1 MNECYVRGSTIKYLR
16 IPDEVIDM
24 VKEENTARMKAAKV
38 VEINEDF
45 HYLFFRTEIAT
56 KITETTAEEAEAA
69 TAVAAEVVEAA
80 AAVVEVAEAVVVEA
94 AAATTINRLL
104 FNVYFANCP
113 PLEIIQQSVI
123 FLFRVILPAR
133 KSFFPFSSNEKIFRA
148 SSTTFKQL
156 ISDLIRTRK

>member
-38 VEINEDF
+38 VEINKDF
-45 HYLFFRTEIAT
+45 HYFFFRTEIAT
-56 KITETTAEEAEAA
+56 KITETTAEVAEAA
-69 TAVAAEVVEAA
+69 TVVAAAVEVVEAA

-123 FLFRVILPAR
+123 FLFRVLPAR
-133 KSFFPFSSNEKIFRA
+133 KSFFLQLKQKNIPSEFNNFVTADFRLD
-148 SSTTFKQL
+148 Q
-156 ISDLIRTRK
+156 D

>member
-1 MNECYVRGSTIKYLR
+1 
-16 IPDEVIDM
+16 M
-24 VKEENTARMKAAKV
+24 V
-38 VEINEDF
+38 
-45 HYLFFRTEIAT
+45 
-56 KITETTAEEAEAA
+56 
-69 TAVAAEVVEAA
+69 AVEVVEAA

-133 KSFFPFSSNEKIFRA
+133 KSFFPFSSKKNIPSEFNNFLTADFRLD
-148 SSTTFKQL
+148 Q
-156 ISDLIRTRK
+156 D